1 MEYFQGY
8 LGQPFGGFPE
18 SLRDSVLKDK
28 ARIHGRPGASMDD
41 VDMAELQQKLVERT
55 GRTHSQREVLSS
67 ALYPKVYDEFVRY
80 TENYGDVTKL
90 PSKHFFGTM
99 RVDEEVSVQLEDGV
113 DVSIKLKAV
122 GELLPSN
129 QREVFFEVN
138 GIPRSV
144 IIDDKS
150 TDHASD
156 LKPRDL
162 AVRADEGDLGSVGA
176 PMAGEVIEVTAAT
189 GKHVEAG
196 SALIVLS
203 AMKMETTVAAPI
215 SGDIKHVA
223 VEVGS
228 SVSAGDLLVKI
239 SRGTEEE
246 ASEMPAAEVAAA

>member
-1 MEYFQGY
+1 
-8 LGQPFGGFPE
+8 
-18 SLRDSVLKDK
+18 
-28 ARIHGRPGASMDD
+28 MDD
-41 VDMAELQQKLVERT
+41 VDMVELREKLVERT

-90 PSKHFFGTM
+90 PSKHFFGKM
-99 RVDEEVSVQLEDGV
+99 KVDEEVSVQLEDGV
-113 DVSIKLKAV
+113 EVSIKLKAV

-144 IIDDKS
+144 IIDDNS
-150 TDHASD
+150 TDHATD

-162 AVRADEGDLGSVGA
+162 AIRADEGDLGSVGA

-228 SVSAGDLLVKI
+228 SVSAGDLLVEI
-239 SRGTEEE
+239 SRSSVSEEG
-246 ASEMPAAEVAAA
+246 SDLPAPEVAAA